1 MEKVSD
7 TMWTKVA
14 KGPDEKIAGLEY
26 RVDILGKRADDT
38 IKAVKTI
45 IRKIKR
51 MKGKTKSGTGGN

>member
-14 KGPDEKIAGLEY
+14 KSPGEKIAGLEY
-26 RVDILGKRADDT
+26 RVDLLEKRMDDT

-45 IRKIKR
+45 IREIKR
-51 MKGKTKSGTGGN
+51 MNGEMKSGPKA

>member
-14 KGPDEKIAGLEY
+14 KSPDEKIAGLEY
-26 RVDILGKRADDT
+26 RVKLLEKRVDET

-45 IRKIKR
+45 IREIKQ
-51 MKGKTKSGTGGN
+51 MKGITKSGQGEN